1 MLPEEGK
8 MLKHHLAISV
18 CLGGLALAEQPQSTA
33 PSTPRPRRAPNGA
46 FGPARPWLR
55 GPNVEQRLTARLNL
69 NATQQNT
76 VHTAIEE
83 SKVILKGVGEQ
94 ERALHTQLGAAVR
107 SGNSA
112 SIDQISQQLSAIHQQ
127 RTSAQAKALSQIY
140 ASLNADQKAKIDPE
154 LNRLWGAPGPTG
166 AGVRGRIPRSAPNG
180 AAAPQPGQQ

>member
-1 MLPEEGK
+1 MLTRY
-8 MLKHHLAISV
+8 LVVSV
-18 CLGGLALAEQPQSTA
+18 CLTGLALAQQSQSTA

-46 FGPARPWLR
+46 FGPPGPWLS

-69 NATQQNT
+69 DATQQNT

-94 ERALHTQLGAAVR
+94 ERELHSRLSAAVR

-127 RTSAQAKALSQIY
+127 RTATEAKALSKIY

-154 LNRLWGAPGPTG
+154 LNRSLGMPGGPRGA
-166 AGVRGRIPRSAPNG
+166 RGRGPRTG
-180 AAAPQPGQQ
+180 AAPQSAQQ